1 MKILIVY
8 YSRTGLTRKLGEQLA
23 NTLSAQTEEI
33 KDEVVRSGVIGYL
46 RCGKEAV
53 QEISPVILD
62 SKNNPV
68 DYDLVIIGTPVW
80 AATMASPV
88 RSYLIAQKDKFKRVA
103 FFATQGGEGANRTV
117 EKMAEVCGLKP
128 VASLVATSRE
138 VVKDNY
144 GDKIEKFI
152 KAINS

>member
-8 YSRTGLTRKLGEQLA
+8 YSRTGLTKKLGEKLA
-23 NTLSAQTEEI
+23 DTLSAQTEEI
-33 KDEVVRSGVIGYL
+33 KDEVARGGVIGYL
-46 RCGKEAV
+46 RCGKEAM
-53 QEISPVILD
+53 QDISPVILD
-62 SKNNPV
+62 SKNNPA

-117 EKMAEVCGLKP
+117 EKMTEVCGLKP
-128 VASLVATSRE
+128 VASLVVLSRE
-138 VVKDNY
+138 IVKDSCS
-144 GDKIEKFI
+144 DKVQQFI
-152 KAINS
+152 KKINS